1 MSQACAVCACV
12 ALLQVYSLAYYEAA
26 LTAAA
31 DQRPP
36 LLLRGASTSGGAGE
50 AAGAASEGEEA
61 ALFGAGDAGDALSEL
76 EYRGG
81 VSIPKVFHQ
90 SWRDDGFPKDLFNW
104 RWQAVHRPSLL
115 PSPSSLLPPPSS
127 LRSPLRQHLSS
138 LAASSSCN
146 VSPRQWRRSSFCLR
160 LTSSASSHPSRWT
173 AAGRAGAAQPGV
185 AADEAWTDA
194 TLRPPSQ
201 PPP

>member
-76 EYRGG
+76 GYRGG

-115 PSPSSLLPPPSS
+115 PPPSS

-138 LAASSSCN
+138 RRFIQLQRLTPPMAALLFLSSSHQFS
-146 VSPRQWRRSSFCLR
+146 VLSPLSLDGGRPGWCGSTRS
-160 LTSSASSHPSRWT
+160 
-173 AAGRAGAAQPGV
+173 GG
-185 AADEAWTDA
+185 
-194 TLRPPSQ
+194 
-201 PPP
+201 